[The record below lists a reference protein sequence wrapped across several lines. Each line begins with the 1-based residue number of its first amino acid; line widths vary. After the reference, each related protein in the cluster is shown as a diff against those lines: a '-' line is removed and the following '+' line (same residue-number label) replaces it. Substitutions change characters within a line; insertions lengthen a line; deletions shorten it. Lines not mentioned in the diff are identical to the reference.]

1 LIVLGCGCA
10 GVIAG
15 LCWCMVEEWFWGVGE
30 SIFILVVWG
39 ECITIAVQ
47 CSKCNGAGQSYI
59 S

>member
-39 ECITIAVQ
+39 EWGKKFGCLRNICVT
-47 CSKCNGAGQSYI
+47 S
-59 S
+59 